1 MRFEER
7 ETKEMM
13 MRRGIVEDTR
23 LEEGYL
29 WRKNQKLYL
38 AFKIKKNKVEFTHES
53 HLKIND
59 KKKKQ
64 TFFIFIFVFF

>member
-38 AFKIKKNKVEFTHES
+38 AFKIKKKQSGVHTREP
-53 HLKIND
+53 LKN
-59 KKKKQ
+59 
-64 TFFIFIFVFF
+64 